1 MYRDVADAQNIH
13 LCTWRFLGICYQ
25 DQVLLGLQN
34 AAICIHLHWP
44 FTTNQQEVNERDG
57 VVTVNYEFWQVMKV
71 MTLGKSTRL
80 TRAAVSTPISNSHHT
95 AEDNLALFSRS

>member
-1 MYRDVADAQNIH
+1 M
-13 LCTWRFLGICYQ
+13 LRFVY
-25 DQVLLGLQN
+25 
-34 AAICIHLHWP
+34 ICISS
-44 FTTNQQEVNERDG
+44 FQQISKKLMKG
-57 VVTVNYEFWQVMKV
+57 MGWGGLVTVNYDFWQVMKV